1 MKPSLPSHLTA
12 TEMKTP
18 SLTRIPYVVL
28 IAAALL
34 AATLPASAR
43 ITRSRSSGTTGTRLP
58 DGTLSL
64 LTPVYSLVFGSG
76 FEFQRDKDQTEYG
89 FPILIEYSLS
99 ERLKLTVEPRFG
111 RIVGRRPD
119 VRSVSGFGD
128 LETTLDYEFL
138 SERRYRPALSL
149 EGTIRWPTAAD
160 PDLGDPGRDYTLGLI
175 ASKDF
180 VFVNID
186 LNALYTFIGDREL
199 DDTVEVTLASEWRVN
214 HYLGVIA
221 EVASVR
227 RMGSFRDRSVGDRN
241 ETEALVGLAWQ
252 VSKHLKF
259 EQGIVFKEHGVW
271 EAIFAWEWSF
281 DGE

>member
-1 MKPSLPSHLTA
+1 MKLPQR
-12 TEMKTP
+12 
-18 SLTRIPYVVL
+18 TRFLYVVL
-28 IAAALL
+28 FAAGLL

-43 ITRSRSSGTTGTRLP
+43 ITRSRSSGTTRTRLP

-76 FEFQRDKDQTEYG
+76 FEFQRDEDQTEYG
-89 FPILIEYSLS
+89 LPILIEYSFS
-99 ERLKLTVEPRFG
+99 ERLKLNVEPRFG
-111 RIVGRRPD
+111 CIVDRTPG

-128 LETTLDYEFL
+128 LGTTVDYEFL

-175 ASKDF
+175 ASKDL

-186 LNALYTFIGDREL
+186 LNALYTFTGDYEQ
-199 DDTVEVTLASEWRVN
+199 DGTVEVTLASEWRVN
-214 HYLGVIA
+214 RYLGVIG

-227 RMGSFRDRSVGDRN
+227 RMGSLRDRSVGDRN

-252 VSKHLKF
+252 VSKNLKF
-259 EQGIVFKEHGVW
+259 EQGIAFKEHGVW
-271 EAIFAWEWSF
+271 EAVFAWEWSF